1 MWVRVWLAGAWRAGK
16 RRTDEWR
23 ADKWRA
29 DKWLADKWLAAAF
42 LAGLSSACAF
52 VDPINSRYDTVARS
66 LAKGRNESI
75 FLNLIRA
82 SHDYPLSF
90 VTVANV
96 TPSMTNVTSFGLP
109 SFLLG
114 PPAIFGTAAVGTGA
128 SLPTS
133 SPGRDAIFGNTTA
146 SNSTSVATNFSVST
160 QETSTF
166 YGGFLKPID
175 LQILDY
181 FIRQGYS
188 RELLFWL
195 FTDAVE
201 ISAHGK
207 TFGTRY
213 SPPNDYGCPVG
224 DPGNRCFG
232 EFVQIAV
239 AAGLTVEEKSL
250 QTGGGG
256 GGESKSSGGGKSTTI
271 IFPRFCFSKVLQD
284 QARMAM
290 PQGQWDYI
298 AKRYFDS
305 PLANFSPVCGSHWDP
320 TADTRKWQAD
330 TFNFSAGATRFKIVP
345 RSAFGVFEFLGTLI
359 RMQTQNLQPS
369 PNAHIPDE
377 RRDVLLRPPFLWTAA
392 SNEDKQLF
400 DVVLVNGQQRCFVH
414 TWFYDGDYC
423 VPENATNTKR
433 IFSLLAQLIAITTA
447 ATDLSITPVV
457 RVIQ

>member
-1 MWVRVWLAGAWRAGK
+1 MWVRVWLAGAWRGGR

-23 ADKWRA
+23 AGG
-29 DKWLADKWLAAAF
+29 WLAVAF
-42 LAGLSSACAF
+42 LAALSSACAV
-52 VDPINSRYDTVARS
+52 VDPIDSRYDTVARS

-109 SFLLG
+109 AFLLG
-114 PPAIFGTAAVGTGA
+114 PPAIFGTAAVGTAA

-133 SPGRDAIFGNTTA
+133 SPGRDAVFGSSTA

-201 ISAHGK
+201 ISAHGR

-213 SPPNDYGCPVG
+213 SPPSDYGCPDG
-224 DPGNRCFG
+224 DPGHRCFT

-250 QTGGGG
+250 QQTGGGGGG
-256 GGESKSSGGGKSTTI
+256 GGESKSSGGGKTTTI

-284 QARMAM
+284 QARRAM
-290 PQGQWDYI
+290 PEGQWEYI

-305 PLANFSPVCGSHWDP
+305 PLANFNPVCGSHWDP
-320 TADTRKWQAD
+320 TADTKKWQAD
-330 TFNFSAGATRFKIVP
+330 TFDFSAGATHFKIVP
-345 RSAFGVFEFLGTLI
+345 RSAFGVFEFLGLLI
-359 RMQTQNLQPS
+359 KMQTQNLQPS
-369 PNAHIPDE
+369 PSAHIPED
-377 RRDVLLRPPFLWTAA
+377 RRQDMQRAPFLWTAA
-392 SNEDKQLF
+392 D
-400 DVVLVNGQQRCFVH
+400 QRRPGNSSTLCSPMGNSAASS
-414 TWFYDGDYC
+414 TPGSMTAIIAC
-423 VPENATNTKR
+423 RKPRPTPSG
-433 IFSLLAQLIAITTA
+433 FSACWR
-447 ATDLSITPVV
+447 S
-457 RVIQ
+457 

>member
-1 MWVRVWLAGAWRAGK
+1 MPTSLDPVRWGALCGCACGLPARGAPASGVL
-16 RRTDEWR
+16 TSGVT
-23 ADKWRA
+23 AKWPA
-29 DKWLADKWLAAAF
+29 DKWLADEWLAAAF

-52 VDPINSRYDTVARS
+52 VDPIDLRYDTVARS
-66 LAKGRNESI
+66 LAKGRNEFI

-114 PPAIFGTAAVGTGA
+114 PPAIFGTAAAGTGA

-239 AAGLTVEEKSL
+239 AAGPYRGRKIPE

-256 GGESKSSGGGKSTTI
+256 GGGGELKSSGGGKSHDDHLPAILLQQGVAGPGKEGDAPGTMGLHREAL
-271 IFPRFCFSKVLQD
+271 FRQSARQFQPGVRFALGPDRRHQEMAGGYLQ
-284 QARMAM
+284 
-290 PQGQWDYI
+290 
-298 AKRYFDS
+298 
-305 PLANFSPVCGSHWDP
+305 
-320 TADTRKWQAD
+320 
-330 TFNFSAGATRFKIVP
+330 
-345 RSAFGVFEFLGTLI
+345 FLG
-359 RMQTQNLQPS
+359 
-369 PNAHIPDE
+369 
-377 RRDVLLRPPFLWTAA
+377 RRDPFQDRAA
-392 SNEDKQLF
+392 F
-400 DVVLVNGQQRCFVH
+400 RFRR
-414 TWFYDGDYC
+414 F
-423 VPENATNTKR
+423 
-433 IFSLLAQLIAITTA
+433 
-447 ATDLSITPVV
+447 
-457 RVIQ
+457 